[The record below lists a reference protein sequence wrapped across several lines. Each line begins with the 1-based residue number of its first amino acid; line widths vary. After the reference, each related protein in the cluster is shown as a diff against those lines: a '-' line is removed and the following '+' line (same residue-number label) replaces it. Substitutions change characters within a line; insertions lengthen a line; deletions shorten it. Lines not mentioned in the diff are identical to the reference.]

1 MQSSFQ
7 IPSTSVRLRTKL
19 EIVTACAVVPC
30 ALELFPANRSFAWLA
45 RIPAG
50 GEKVAPTFLAYHV
63 DRLLNRGKWI
73 WRHSCLRRA
82 AVLTLLL
89 RRSGH
94 DARVVI
100 GVRRADGGALEAHA
114 WIACDGSEPY
124 LEPSA
129 AIATFERLSA
139 PGG

>member
-1 MQSSFQ
+1 M
-7 IPSTSVRLRTKL
+7 RLRTKL
-19 EIVTACAVVPC
+19 EIVTACAAVPF
-30 ALELFPANRSFAWLA
+30 ALELLPADRSFAWLA
-45 RIPAG
+45 RVPAG
-50 GEKVAPTFLAYHV
+50 GEQVAPNLLAYHV
-63 DRLLNRGKWI
+63 DRMLHRGKWI

-124 LEPSA
+124 LEPGE
-129 AIATFERLSA
+129 AISTFQPLSA
-139 PGG
+139 P

>member
-1 MQSSFQ
+1 MRF
-7 IPSTSVRLRTKL
+7 RTKL
-19 EIVTACAVVPC
+19 EIVTACAAVPC

-45 RIPAG
+45 RVPAG
-50 GEKVAPTFLAYHV
+50 GERVTPAQLAYHV
-63 DRLLNRGKWI
+63 DRILHRGKWI

-82 AVLTLLL
+82 TVLALLL

-114 WIACDGSEPY
+114 WIACDGSEPF
-124 LEPSA
+124 LEPADS
-129 AIATFERLSA
+129 IATFQPLSA
-139 PGG
+139 PKG